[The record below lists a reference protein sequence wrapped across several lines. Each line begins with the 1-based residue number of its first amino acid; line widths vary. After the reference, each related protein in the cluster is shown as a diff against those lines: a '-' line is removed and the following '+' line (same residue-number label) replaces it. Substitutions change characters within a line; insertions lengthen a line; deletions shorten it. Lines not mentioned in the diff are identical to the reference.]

1 MYPGIHNFSEIGKLN
16 KVLLHRPGKE
26 LEALTPATLERLL
39 FDDVPYLK
47 IAQEEHDNFA
57 RVLRE
62 NGVEVV
68 YYVDEV
74 AKAIADP
81 ARQIQLVNDFLNI
94 SKIHAKGLR
103 ASMTSYLLNMP
114 PKQMVAE
121 LIAGIKRSEV
131 ATKEATSL
139 MDLVEDDYPFVSDP
153 MPNLYFTRDPG
164 ACVGNGINIHR
175 MHTPARKRESLLLKY
190 MYLYNRDFATEE
202 NKQWYDLS
210 DSYSIEGG
218 DVLVLSKDIVA
229 VGLSQRTTVSGAET
243 FARNLLQN
251 SGFKKV
257 LAFDIPETRAF
268 MHLDTVFTMVDYDK
282 FTIHPEIEGPLS
294 VYEMMLDEHGELKFA
309 ALKDELK
316 DILALELK
324 LPAVDLIR
332 CGGGDLL
339 AAQREQWND
348 GSNTLCIAPGRVI
361 TYDRNY
367 VTNDGP
373 AKRRGRQDRQQYA
386 RPLLRGLHT
395 GHLRPRHH
403 RRPTQSGTNNGQYP
417 IPCGIDLSAI
427 RSRWVSVWVTEI
439 AL

>member
-1 MYPGIHNFSEIGKLN
+1 M
-16 KVLLHRPGKE
+16 
-26 LEALTPATLERLL
+26 TLPR
-39 FDDVPYLK
+39 
-47 IAQEEHDNFA
+47 
-57 RVLRE
+57 R
-62 NGVEVV
+62 
-68 YYVDEV
+68 
-74 AKAIADP
+74 
-81 ARQIQLVNDFLNI
+81 
-94 SKIHAKGLR
+94 
-103 ASMTSYLLNMP
+103 
-114 PKQMVAE
+114 
-121 LIAGIKRSEV
+121 
-131 ATKEATSL
+131 
-139 MDLVEDDYPFVSDP
+139 
-153 MPNLYFTRDPG
+153 
-164 ACVGNGINIHR
+164 
-175 MHTPARKRESLLLKY
+175 
-190 MYLYNRDFATEE
+190 E

-348 GSNTLCIAPGRVI
+348 GSNTSASRPGASSPM
-361 TYDRNY
+361 TA
-367 VTNDGP
+367 TMSP
-373 AKRRGRQDRQQYA
+373 TSCSSRRA
-386 RPLLRGLHT
+386 STSSPS
-395 GHLRPRHH
+395 RPRSFPAAAAARAVCPAPSTATICKRLASFSSGKQVSAAIS
-403 RRPTQSGTNNGQYP
+403 RRRRLHILSDESAR
-417 IPCGIDLSAI
+417 CGII
-427 RSRWVSVWVTEI
+427 KRKQ
-439 AL
+439 